1 MTAPSTPAAR
11 TASTVRAETRPSQTE
26 HYALTWRGIEV
37 AIVYQRDWT
46 GLPDCSYDHLE
57 VMSVVPC
64 QPLPMTETGYKS
76 AFVPAG
82 SIDQLGGPL
91 AYVTRWLDHAAKSA
105 AWKAI
110 ERDTRQGS
118 LF

>member
-1 MTAPSTPAAR
+1 MCALSAPDAR
-11 TASTVRAETRPSQTE
+11 TASTVRADTRPSDIE
-26 HYALTWRGIEV
+26 HYALNWRGIEV
-37 AIVYQRDWT
+37 AIVYKRDWT
-46 GLPDCSYDHLE
+46 GLADCSYDHLE
-57 VMSVVPC
+57 VMSVVPR

-76 AFVPAG
+76 LFVPAG

-91 AYVTRWLDHAAKSA
+91 AYVTRWLDHAAKSS

>member
-1 MTAPSTPAAR
+1 MCAMSPSAAR
-11 TASTVRAETRPSQTE
+11 TASAVRAGPRSSVTE
-26 HYALTWRGIEV
+26 HYALIWRGIEV
-37 AIVYQRDWT
+37 TIVVQRDWT
-46 GLPDCSYDHLE
+46 GLADCSYDHLE
-57 VMSVVPC
+57 VMSRLPR

-82 SIDQLGGPL
+82 SIDELGGPL
-91 AYVTRWLDHAAKSA
+91 AYVTRWLDHAAKSS

>member
-1 MTAPSTPAAR
+1 MCSTSAPVAR
-11 TASTVRAETRPSQTE
+11 TASAVWADARSPATE
-26 HYALTWRGIEV
+26 HYALIWRGIEV
-37 AIVYQRDWT
+37 AVVFQRDWT
-46 GLPDCSYDHLE
+46 GLADCSYDHLE
-57 VMSVVPC
+57 VMSRMPR

-91 AYVTRWLDHAAKSA
+91 DYVTRWLDHAAKSS
-105 AWKAI
+105 AWKAM
-110 ERDTRQGS
+110 ERDMLQGS

>member
-1 MTAPSTPAAR
+1 MCALSAPDAR
-11 TASTVRAETRPSQTE
+11 TASVVRAESRSSVTE

-37 AIVYQRDWT
+37 AIVFQRDWT

-57 VMSVVPC
+57 VMSVVPR

-91 AYVTRWLDHAAKSA
+91 AYVTCWLDHAAKSA

-110 ERDTRQGS
+110 ERGTRQGS